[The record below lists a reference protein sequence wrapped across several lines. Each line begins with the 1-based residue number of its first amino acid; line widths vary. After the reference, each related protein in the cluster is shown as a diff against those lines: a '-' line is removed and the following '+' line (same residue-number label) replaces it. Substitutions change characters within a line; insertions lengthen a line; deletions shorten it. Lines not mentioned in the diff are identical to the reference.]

1 MIQLISL
8 LRNTSYRRL
17 WFSQVV
23 SLLGDGITRLLVLYL
38 ASKLTSNPM
47 IFSFI
52 LIAGYLPGML
62 GGAFVGPI
70 VDRYDK
76 RMIMVCSDL
85 YRLVIVLLM
94 ITAQTSLSWL
104 VVLIF
109 LQGVGNLFFE
119 PAKTALIPS
128 LIKKESIPDAVAFS
142 QSTFMV
148 MAIIAPSIGGIL
160 LLSKEYS
167 LIFLLD
173 AATFMLSGLILLF
186 LKSRRGESAEEEMV
200 TKDTYRESLKQ
211 GVNIIR
217 NNPFLIGLLFL
228 ITIGIFVMGVINAN
242 IYAITLNIYR
252 LNEVQFGTL
261 ESLEGIFGVAGS
273 LAVPFIM
280 KKCRNNTLL
289 MLTFGF
295 LGIMALLT
303 IPVYEAHRILP
314 FLPLYIWMCM
324 TSFCSPFL
332 NVPLN
337 SMLMQRVPDKVLGR
351 ISGIMGTM
359 INFSILSGLLLGGW
373 AAAAIGPIW
382 TVTLAGFLLL
392 VISIT
397 FPFTKFYG
405 ELVAPTAQVE
415 STEGSPAL

>member
-1 MIQLISL
+1 MISL
-8 LRNTSYRRL
+8 LRNRSYRLL

-52 LIAGYLPGML
+52 LISGYLPGML

-76 RMIMVCSDL
+76 KKIMVFSDL
-85 YRLVIVLLM
+85 YRFVIVLLM
-94 ITAQTSLSWL
+94 ISAQSSLSWL
-104 VVLIF
+104 LALIF

-128 LIKKESIPDAVAFS
+128 LIKKEFIPEAVAFS

-160 LLSKEYS
+160 LLSKQYS

-173 AATFMLSGLILLF
+173 AATFMISGLILLF
-186 LKSRRGESAEEEMV
+186 LRSKSGEAVGEEIIP
-200 TKDTYRESLKQ
+200 KNTYRESLRE
-211 GVNIIR
+211 GVYIIR
-217 NNPFLIGLLFL
+217 NNSFLIGLLSL
-228 ITIGIFVMGVINAN
+228 MTIGIFVMGLINAN
-242 IYAITLNIYR
+242 IYAITLNIYK

-273 LAVPFIM
+273 FAVPFIM

-289 MLTFGF
+289 MLTFGL
-295 LGIMALLT
+295 LGVMGLLT
-303 IPVYEAHRILP
+303 IPIYEVHGIIP
-314 FLPLYIWMCM
+314 FVPLYIWMCM
-324 TSFCSPFL
+324 TSFFSPFL
-332 NVPLN
+332 NIPIN
-337 SMLMQRVPDKVLGR
+337 SMLMQRVPEKVLGR
-351 ISGIMGTM
+351 ISGIMGAL
-359 INFSILSGLLLGGW
+359 INFSILAGLILGGW
-373 AAAAIGPIW
+373 SAAAIGPIW
-382 TVTLAGFLLL
+382 TVTIGGFLLF
-392 VISIT
+392 VISIL

-405 ELVAPTAQVE
+405 ELVAPTAQAE
-415 STEGSPAL
+415 RTEKSPAF

>member
-1 MIQLISL
+1 MISL
-8 LRNTSYRRL
+8 LRNRSYRLL

-76 RMIMVCSDL
+76 KKIMVFSDL
-85 YRLVIVLLM
+85 YRFVIVLLM
-94 ITAQTSLSWL
+94 ISAQSSLSWL
-104 VVLIF
+104 LVLIF

-128 LIKKESIPDAVAFS
+128 LIKKEFIPEAVAFS

-160 LLSKEYS
+160 LLSKQYS

-173 AATFMLSGLILLF
+173 AATFMISGLILLF
-186 LKSRRGESAEEEMV
+186 LRSKSGEAVGEEIIP
-200 TKDTYRESLKQ
+200 KNTYRESLRE
-211 GVNIIR
+211 GVYIIR
-217 NNPFLIGLLFL
+217 NNSFLIGLLSL
-228 ITIGIFVMGVINAN
+228 MTIGIFVMGLINAN
-242 IYAITLNIYR
+242 IYAITLNIYK

-273 LAVPFIM
+273 FAVPFIM

-289 MLTFGF
+289 MLTFGL
-295 LGIMALLT
+295 LGVMGLLT
-303 IPVYEAHRILP
+303 IPIYEVHGIIP
-314 FLPLYIWMCM
+314 FVPLYIWMCM
-324 TSFCSPFL
+324 TSFFSPFL
-332 NVPLN
+332 NIPIN
-337 SMLMQRVPDKVLGR
+337 SMLMQRVPEKVLGR
-351 ISGIMGTM
+351 ISGIMGAL
-359 INFSILSGLLLGGW
+359 INFSILAGLILGGW
-373 AAAAIGPIW
+373 SAAAIGPIW
-382 TVTLAGFLLL
+382 TVTIAGFLLF
-392 VISIT
+392 VISIL

-405 ELVAPTAQVE
+405 ELIAPTAQAE
-415 STEGSPAL
+415 RTEKSPAF

>member
-1 MIQLISL
+1 MISL
-8 LRNTSYRRL
+8 LRNRSYRLL

-76 RMIMVCSDL
+76 KKIMVFSDL
-85 YRLVIVLLM
+85 YRFVIVLLM
-94 ITAQTSLSWL
+94 ISAQSSLSWL
-104 VVLIF
+104 LVLIF

-128 LIKKESIPDAVAFS
+128 LIKKEFIPEAVAFS

-160 LLSKEYS
+160 LLSKQYS

-173 AATFMLSGLILLF
+173 AATFMISGLFLLF
-186 LKSRRGESAEEEMV
+186 LRSKSREAVGEEIIP
-200 TKDTYRESLKQ
+200 KNTYRESLRE
-211 GVNIIR
+211 GVYIIR
-217 NNPFLIGLLFL
+217 NNSFLIGLLSL
-228 ITIGIFVMGVINAN
+228 MTIGIFVMGLINAN
-242 IYAITLNIYR
+242 IYAITLNIYK

-273 LAVPFIM
+273 FAVPFIM

-289 MLTFGF
+289 MLTFGL
-295 LGIMALLT
+295 LGVMGLLT
-303 IPVYEAHRILP
+303 IPIYEVHGIIP
-314 FLPLYIWMCM
+314 FVPLYIWMCM
-324 TSFCSPFL
+324 TSFFSPFL
-332 NVPLN
+332 NIPIN
-337 SMLMQRVPDKVLGR
+337 SMLMQRVPEKVLGR
-351 ISGIMGTM
+351 ISGIMGAL
-359 INFSILSGLLLGGW
+359 INFSILAGLILGGW
-373 AAAAIGPIW
+373 SAAAIGPIW
-382 TVTLAGFLLL
+382 TVTIAGFLLF
-392 VISIT
+392 VISIL

-405 ELVAPTAQVE
+405 ELVVPTAQAE
-415 STEGSPAL
+415 RTEKSPAF

>member
-1 MIQLISL
+1 MISL
-8 LRNTSYRRL
+8 LRNRSYRLL

-76 RMIMVCSDL
+76 KKIMVFSDL
-85 YRLVIVLLM
+85 YRFVIVLLM
-94 ITAQTSLSWL
+94 ISAQSSLSWL
-104 VVLIF
+104 LVLIF

-128 LIKKESIPDAVAFS
+128 LIKKEFIPEAVAFS

-160 LLSKEYS
+160 LLSKQYS

-173 AATFMLSGLILLF
+173 AATFMISGLFLLF
-186 LKSRRGESAEEEMV
+186 LRSKSREAVGEEIIP
-200 TKDTYRESLKQ
+200 KNTYRESLRE
-211 GVNIIR
+211 GVYIIR
-217 NNPFLIGLLFL
+217 NNSFLIGLLSL
-228 ITIGIFVMGVINAN
+228 MTIGIFVMGLINAN
-242 IYAITLNIYR
+242 IYAITLNIYK

-273 LAVPFIM
+273 FAVPFIM

-289 MLTFGF
+289 MLTFGL
-295 LGIMALLT
+295 LGVMGLLT
-303 IPVYEAHRILP
+303 IPIYEVHGIIP
-314 FLPLYIWMCM
+314 FVPLYIWMCM
-324 TSFCSPFL
+324 TSFFSPFL
-332 NVPLN
+332 NIPIN
-337 SMLMQRVPDKVLGR
+337 SMLMQRVPEKVLGR
-351 ISGIMGTM
+351 ISGIMGAL
-359 INFSILSGLLLGGW
+359 INFSILAGLILGGW
-373 AAAAIGPIW
+373 SAAAIGPIW
-382 TVTLAGFLLL
+382 TVTIAGILLF
-392 VISIT
+392 VISIL

-405 ELVAPTAQVE
+405 ELVVPTAQAE
-415 STEGSPAL
+415 RTEKSPAF

>member
-8 LRNTSYRRL
+8 LRNRSYRLL

-76 RMIMVCSDL
+76 KKIMVFSDL
-85 YRLVIVLLM
+85 YRFVIVLLM
-94 ITAQTSLSWL
+94 ISAQSSLSWL
-104 VVLIF
+104 LVLIF

-128 LIKKESIPDAVAFS
+128 LIKKEFIPEAVAFS

-160 LLSKEYS
+160 LLSKQYS

-173 AATFMLSGLILLF
+173 AATFMISGLFLLF
-186 LKSRRGESAEEEMV
+186 LRSKSREAVGEEIIP
-200 TKDTYRESLKQ
+200 KNTYRESLRE
-211 GVNIIR
+211 GVYIIR
-217 NNPFLIGLLFL
+217 NNSFLIGLLSL
-228 ITIGIFVMGVINAN
+228 MTIGIFVMGLINAN
-242 IYAITLNIYR
+242 IYAITLNIYK

-273 LAVPFIM
+273 FAVPFIM

-289 MLTFGF
+289 MLTFGL
-295 LGIMALLT
+295 LGVMGLLT
-303 IPVYEAHRILP
+303 IPIYEVHGIIP
-314 FLPLYIWMCM
+314 FVPLYIWMCM
-324 TSFCSPFL
+324 TSFFSPFL
-332 NVPLN
+332 NIPIN
-337 SMLMQRVPDKVLGR
+337 SMLMQRVPEKVLGR
-351 ISGIMGTM
+351 ISGIMGAL
-359 INFSILSGLLLGGW
+359 INFSILAGLILGGW
-373 AAAAIGPIW
+373 SAAAIGPIW
-382 TVTLAGFLLL
+382 TVTIAGFLLF
-392 VISIT
+392 VISIL

-405 ELVAPTAQVE
+405 ELVVPTAQAE
-415 STEGSPAL
+415 RTEKSPAF

>member
-1 MIQLISL
+1 M
-8 LRNTSYRRL
+8 
-17 WFSQVV
+17 

-76 RMIMVCSDL
+76 KKIMVFSDL
-85 YRLVIVLLM
+85 YRFVIVLLM
-94 ITAQTSLSWL
+94 ISAQSSLSWL
-104 VVLIF
+104 LVLIF

-128 LIKKESIPDAVAFS
+128 LIKKEFIPEAVAFS

-160 LLSKEYS
+160 LLSKQYS

-173 AATFMLSGLILLF
+173 AATFMISGLILLF
-186 LKSRRGESAEEEMV
+186 LRSKSGEAVGEEIIP
-200 TKDTYRESLKQ
+200 KNTYRESLRE
-211 GVNIIR
+211 GVYIIR
-217 NNPFLIGLLFL
+217 NNSFLIGLLSL
-228 ITIGIFVMGVINAN
+228 MTIGIFVMGLINAN
-242 IYAITLNIYR
+242 IYAITLNIYK

-273 LAVPFIM
+273 FAVPFIM

-289 MLTFGF
+289 MLTFGL
-295 LGIMALLT
+295 LGVMGLLT
-303 IPVYEAHRILP
+303 IPIYEVHGIIP
-314 FLPLYIWMCM
+314 FVPLYIWMCM
-324 TSFCSPFL
+324 TSFFSPFL
-332 NVPLN
+332 NIPIN
-337 SMLMQRVPDKVLGR
+337 SMLMQRVPEKVLGR
-351 ISGIMGTM
+351 ISGIMGAL
-359 INFSILSGLLLGGW
+359 INFSILAGLILGGW
-373 AAAAIGPIW
+373 SAAAIGPIW
-382 TVTLAGFLLL
+382 TVTIAGFLLF
-392 VISIT
+392 VISIL

-405 ELVAPTAQVE
+405 ELIAPTAQAE
-415 STEGSPAL
+415 RTEKSPAF